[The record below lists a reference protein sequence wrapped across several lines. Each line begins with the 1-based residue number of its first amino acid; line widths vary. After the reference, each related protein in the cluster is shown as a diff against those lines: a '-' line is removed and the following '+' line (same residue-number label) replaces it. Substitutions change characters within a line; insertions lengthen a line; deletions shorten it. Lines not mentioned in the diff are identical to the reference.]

1 MYDPSNSAEGKFSDL
16 HDPAKPGRSVAPR
29 LTLAIAALC
38 CIAVTVGAVLWG
50 ERYADQEVRARESLI
65 SHDMVESLDRMLTS
79 VHTQRRDA
87 LRELVGRSCTA
98 IALQLAELE
107 TYVPYVRGVNLVGN
121 DRLYCS
127 SALGETDVPLSAYVP
142 PRGTTETRD
151 VIVNLLAGT
160 PYQPGTP
167 VISMYEP
174 TGIGSGVQYT
184 VEGVY
189 VADALA
195 HGIRYGA
202 QQVILLMPGSG
213 VLNDKGEF
221 ITAIKAPNHVGTRV
235 YSTQWPFSIAVLASG
250 RLVTDMHWKYGLLF
264 GALAILVDLLIVAIA
279 LLALAPHRQL
289 LAAVRRGLRHGQL
302 HVVYQPVV
310 EIATRKMVGVEAL
323 IRWTHPRWGSV
334 SPSVFMAQV
343 ERSPLLSRVTR
354 FALRT
359 AAADIAQKTA
369 IRPLRVA
376 VNIAPMD
383 LQRKDFVVDVLAIND
398 VLPPGVTFV
407 LELTERFLLEKQPR
421 TQAIFDAL
429 KARGVLFAIDDFGTQ
444 HSNLDLLGRFPF
456 DYVKIDGQFVR
467 QVDKGGAALIKAI
480 AAVAKHFGMEV
491 IAEGVE
497 TEAQHAALR
506 ELGVPFGQGYLYQR
520 PVRANELHVE
530 PEPGM
535 VTTRL

>member
-1 MYDPSNSAEGKFSDL
+1 MYDPSNSAGGQFPGL
-16 HDPAKPGRSVAPR
+16 HNTANPARSIAPR

-38 CIAVTVGAVLWG
+38 CICVTVGAVLWG
-50 ERYADQEVRARESLI
+50 ERYADQEVQARESLI
-65 SHDMVESLDRMLTS
+65 GHDMVESLDRMLHS
-79 VHTQRRDA
+79 VRTQRRDA
-87 LRELVGRSCTA
+87 LRELVGQSCPD
-98 IALQLAELE
+98 IALPLAELE
-107 TYVPYVRGVNLVGN
+107 TYVQYVRGVNLV
-121 DRLYCS
+121 DDHRLYCS
-127 SALGETDVPLSAYVP
+127 SALGPVDLPLSAYVP
-142 PRGTTETRD
+142 RGTPSTHG
-151 VIVNLLAGT
+151 VIINLLAGT
-160 PYQPGTP
+160 PYQPGVP

-174 TGIGSGVQYT
+174 AGDGKGVQYT
-184 VEGVY
+184 IEGVY

-202 QQVILLMPGSG
+202 QQVFLSMPGSG

-221 ITAIKAPNHVGTRV
+221 VPAIKTPNRVGTRV
-235 YSTQWPFSIAVLASG
+235 FSTEWPFSIAVLASAT
-250 RLVTDMHWKYGLLF
+250 LATDMHWKYGLLF
-264 GALAILVDLLIVAIA
+264 GALAILVDLLIAAVA

-289 LAAVRRGLRHGQL
+289 LAAVRRGLRLGQL

-310 EIATRKMVGVEAL
+310 EIATRRIVGVEAL
-323 IRWTHPRWGSV
+323 IRWTHPRWGAV
-334 SPSVFMAQV
+334 NPAVFMAQV

-359 AAADIAQKTA
+359 AAADIAQKTD

-383 LQRKDFVVDVLAIND
+383 LQRKDFVADVLAIND
-398 VLPPGVTFV
+398 ALPSGVTLV
-407 LELTERFLLEKQPR
+407 LELTERFLLARHPR

-429 KARGVLFAIDDFGTQ
+429 KARGVQFAIDDFGTQ

-480 AAVAKHFGMEV
+480 AAVAKHFGMEI

-497 TEAQHAALR
+497 TDAQHAALR

-520 PVRANELHVE
+520 PVGANELFVE
-530 PEPGM
+530 PESGM
-535 VTTRL
+535 AATRP

>member
-1 MYDPSNSAEGKFSDL
+1 MYDPSNSAAGKFSALRDL
-16 HDPAKPGRSVAPR
+16 ATPGRSIAPR

-38 CIAVTVGAVLWG
+38 CIAVAVVAVLWG
-50 ERYADQEVRARESLI
+50 ERFASEEVHARETLI
-65 SHDMVESLDRMLTS
+65 GHDMVESLDRMLTT
-79 VHTQRRDA
+79 VRTQRRDA
-87 LRELVGRSCTA
+87 LRELVGQSCTS
-98 IALQLAELE
+98 IALQLSELE
-107 TYVPYVRGVNLVGN
+107 TYVQYVRSINLVYD

-127 SALGETDVPLSAYVP
+127 SALGPMDVPLSAYAP
-142 PRGTTETRD
+142 PHGTPDTRD
-151 VIVNLLAGT
+151 IMVNLLAGT
-160 PYQPGTP
+160 PFQPGTP
-167 VISMYEP
+167 VISIFEP
-174 TGIGSGVQYT
+174 TGIGKGVQYT

-213 VLNDKGEF
+213 VLNDNGEF
-221 ITAIKAPNHVGTRV
+221 ITAIKAPDHIGTRV
-235 YSTQWPFSIAVLASG
+235 RSTQWPFSIAVLASDT
-250 RLVTDMHWKYGLLF
+250 LVTEMRWKYGLLF
-264 GALAILVDLLIVAIA
+264 AAGAILVDLLIAAVT

-289 LAAVRRGLRHGQL
+289 LAAVRRGLRLGQL

-310 EIATRKMVGVEAL
+310 EMATRKIVAVEAL
-323 IRWTHPRWGSV
+323 IRWTHPRWGAV
-334 SPSVFMAQV
+334 NPSVFMAQV

-359 AAADIAQKTA
+359 AAADIAQRTD

-383 LQRKDFVVDVLAIND
+383 LQRKDFVADVLAVNNALAPD
-398 VLPPGVTFV
+398 VTLV
-407 LELTERFLLEKQPR
+407 LEVTERFLLEKQSR
-421 TQAIFDAL
+421 TQAVFDTL
-429 KARGVLFAIDDFGTQ
+429 KAHGVQFAIDDFGTQ

-480 AAVAKHFGMEV
+480 AAVAKHYGMEV

-506 ELGVPFGQGYLYQR
+506 EVGVPFAQGYLYQR
-520 PVRANELHVE
+520 PVSASELFVE
-530 PEPGM
+530 PEPRM
-535 VTTRL
+535 STTRL

>member
-1 MYDPSNSAEGKFSDL
+1 MYDPSNSAEGKFSEL
-16 HDPAKPGRSVAPR
+16 HDEASVKRNLAPR

-38 CIAVTVGAVLWG
+38 CLCVTVGAVLWG
-50 ERYADQEVRARESLI
+50 EHYADHEVAARESLI
-65 SHDMVESLDRMLTS
+65 GHDMVESLDRMLTS
-79 VHTQRRDA
+79 VRTGRRDA
-87 LRELVGRSCTA
+87 LRELVGQSCGK
-98 IALQLAELE
+98 ISLQLSELE
-107 TYVPYVRGVNLVGN
+107 TYVQYVRSINLVDS

-127 SALGETDVPLSAYVP
+127 SSIGPLSVPLSSYV
-142 PRGTTETRD
+142 PRGTPD
-151 VIVNLLAGT
+151 VHGMIVNLLAGT
-160 PYQPGTP
+160 PFQPGTP

-174 TGIGSGVQYT
+174 TGDGEGVQYT

-189 VADALA
+189 VADTLA

-202 QQVILLMPGSG
+202 QQVFLSMPGSG

-221 ITAIKAPNHVGTRV
+221 VPAIKTPSEIGTRV
-235 YSTQWPFSIAVLASG
+235 YSTQWPFSIAVLASAA
-250 RLVTDMHWKYGLLF
+250 LATEMHWRYGLLF
-264 GALAILVDLLIVAIA
+264 GALAILFDLLIAAIA
-279 LLALAPHRQL
+279 LLALAPQRQL
-289 LAAVRRGLRHGQL
+289 LAAVRRGLRLGQL

-310 EIATRKMVGVEAL
+310 EIETRRIVGVEAL

-343 ERSPLLSRVTR
+343 ERSPLLARLTR

-359 AAADIAQKTA
+359 AAAEIAQKTD

-376 VNIAPMD
+376 VNVAPMD
-383 LQRKDFVVDVLAIND
+383 LQRKDFVSDVLAVND
-398 VLPPGVTFV
+398 ALPPGVTLI
-407 LELTERFLLEKQPR
+407 LEVTERFLLARQPR
-421 TQAIFDAL
+421 TQAIFNVL

-467 QVDKGGAALIKAI
+467 QIDKGGAALIKAI

-506 ELGVPFGQGYLYQR
+506 ELGVPFGQGFLYQR
-520 PVRANELHVE
+520 PVNAGELSVE
-530 PEPGM
+530 PEPGLAA
-535 VTTRL
+535 TGH